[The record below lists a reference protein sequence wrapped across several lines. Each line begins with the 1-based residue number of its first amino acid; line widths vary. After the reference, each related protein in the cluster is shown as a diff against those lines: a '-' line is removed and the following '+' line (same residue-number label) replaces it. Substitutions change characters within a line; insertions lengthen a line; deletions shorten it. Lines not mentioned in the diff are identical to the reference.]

1 MEVRYMPATTARI
14 RLMIYDGTR
23 KPFSERQKLLLRIHN
38 GNTIDSVTKTLNLK
52 SATEGVALLDVD
64 YFDNFADN
72 YTIVLSA
79 DGYRDTGFFPIKVSP
94 KLLADVTLMLIPD
107 NPSFA
112 FDPWDVLM
120 ANHPRIA
127 QFLSL
132 TPAVP
137 NAGNNYASSVEDRPK
152 ETACLLSLATAMS
165 QIFLANGTPLD
176 YFRSIEWATLAQD
189 RFFGYAIPDLVSE
202 VKAAATKKLFAP
214 EIDPSFFH
222 GDATSSF
229 KEIRFGEANVQLTFH
244 ENDKKTVGA
253 DICVRVEPDI
263 DYYKDLAAHAIL
275 EVLHNQITNSLTDPT
290 QVYLLRWIAGKQAG
304 LPEFDPPYRLVE

>member
-1 MEVRYMPATTARI
+1 MPAVKAQI
-14 RLMIYDGTR
+14 RLMIYDGAR

-52 SATEGVALLDVD
+52 SPTEGVAFLDVD

-72 YTIVLSA
+72 YTVVLSA
-79 DGYRDTGFFPIKVSP
+79 DGHRDMGFFPVKVSP
-94 KLLADVTLMLIPD
+94 QLLADVTLMLIPD

-132 TPAVP
+132 TPAAGS
-137 NAGNNYASSVEDRPK
+137 NAADNYASSIEDHPK
-152 ETACLLSLATAMS
+152 ETACLLNLATAMS
-165 QIFLANGTPLD
+165 QVFLANGTPLD
-176 YFRSIEWATLAQD
+176 YFRSIEWSTLAQD
-189 RFFGYAIPDLVSE
+189 RFFGYATPELVSE
-202 VKAAATKKLFAP
+202 VKAAAANGLFAP
-214 EIDPSFFH
+214 EIDPQFFH

-244 ENDKKTVGA
+244 ETDKKTLDG
-253 DICVRVEPDI
+253 DTCVRVEPDI

-275 EVLHNQITNSLTDPT
+275 DVIHNQVTNSLTDPT
-290 QVYLLRWIAGKQAG
+290 QAYVLRWIAGKQAG
-304 LPEFDPPYRLVE
+304 LPEFDPPYTLVE